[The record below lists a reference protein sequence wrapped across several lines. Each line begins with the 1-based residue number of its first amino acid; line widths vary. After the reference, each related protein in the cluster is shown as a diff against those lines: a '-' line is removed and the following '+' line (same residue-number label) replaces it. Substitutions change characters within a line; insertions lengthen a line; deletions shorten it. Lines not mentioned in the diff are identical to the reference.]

1 MTWDAVRS
9 LFPVTRKW
17 AFFDHAAVAPIPD
30 TAAAELARYARV
42 VGENGIAGVLD
53 LVAGTNRVRALAA
66 RLINSPS
73 VEDVMFVPNTTVGIG
88 LIAEGFPWQAGENV
102 VLAAEEYPSNQY
114 PWLNLHSRG
123 VEVRRV
129 PSRGNRVE
137 VADVAAAMDGRTRVL
152 TASAVQF
159 ASGFRT
165 DLDTLGELCRSR
177 GVFFFVD
184 AIQALGVF
192 PIDVQRTPIDALAAD
207 GHKWMLAPEG
217 AGFAYV
223 RREWVD
229 RLHPIGVGA
238 HSVVNPFEY
247 HTIDFRLKP
256 HAGRWEGGAVNVPGL
271 WAFGA
276 SLDLLLAAGIPNVS
290 ARVLELTDYLCERVK
305 SVGGEV
311 FSSRT
316 GGDRSGIVSF
326 TVPGHDQKELV
337 KRCRAAGVV
346 INCRADRLRASPHC
360 YNTFDEIDRL
370 ADALRGAASSP
381 ALPS

>member
-1 MTWDAVRS
+1 MNWDVVRS
-9 LFPVTRKW
+9 HFPVTRQW
-17 AFFDHAAVAPIPD
+17 AFFDHAAVSPIPD

-53 LVAGTNRVRALAA
+53 LVAGTTRVRQLAA
-66 RLINSPS
+66 RLINAPT

-88 LIAEGFPWQAGENV
+88 LIAEGFPWEPGENV

-114 PWLNLHSRG
+114 PWLNLQARG

-137 VADVAAAMDGRTRVL
+137 IHDIAAAMDAKTRVL
-152 TASAVQF
+152 STSAVQYS
-159 ASGFRT
+159 SGFRA
-165 DLDTLGELCRSR
+165 DLDALGELCRSR

-192 PIDVQRTPIDALAAD
+192 PIDVQRTPVDALAAD

-217 AGFAYV
+217 AGFAYI

-247 HTIDFRLKP
+247 HKVDFRLKP
-256 HAGRWEGGAVNVPGL
+256 HAGRWEGGALNVPGL
-271 WAFGA
+271 WALGA
-276 SLDLLLAAGIPNVS
+276 SLELLLGARIPNV
-290 ARVLELTDYLCERVK
+290 ATRVLELTDYLCERVTAA
-305 SVGGEV
+305 GCEV
-311 FSSRT
+311 FSSRV
-316 GGDRSGIVSF
+316 GNDRSGIVSF
-326 TVPGHDQKELV
+326 VKPGHDQKELM
-337 KRCRAAGVV
+337 KRCRAAGVI
-346 INCRADRLRASPHC
+346 INCRADRLRVSPHC
-360 YNTFDEIDRL
+360 YNTEAEVDRL
-370 ADALRGAASSP
+370 IDL
-381 ALPS
+381 L